1 MKITLLGAAGSEVT
15 GSCYLLETTSA
26 KVLVDCGMFQGS
38 ATSENRNRIPTA
50 AQVARI
56 DAVVLTH
63 AHLDHTGRLP
73 LLAKLGYRAP
83 IYCTRPTVDLA
94 NLVLQDSAL
103 LQLSDCERENRK
115 RAAQGRAPIEP
126 LYRPSDVDALRPLFR
141 TFEYDEPTEVAKG
154 ISVRAVDAG
163 HMLGSA
169 SLELT
174 VSEEGRK
181 RVVVFSGDIGPRGAP
196 IHRDP
201 TAFAR
206 ADILFLESTYGD
218 RDHRRLEETAIEARD
233 AISTAIAAKAK
244 ILVPSFA
251 IGRSQILLYM
261 LAGAFQRK
269 LLPPFPIVLDSPMA
283 IKATDIYVKH
293 VELLGEEAQAMWTSG
308 ELSANLQTFRTSATA
323 QASRALN
330 HLAGPLLIIAG
341 SGMCTG
347 GRILHHFR
355 HNLAKPDTL
364 ILFVGFQAHG
374 SLGEAIVQGQK
385 DVRLLGETIRVNA
398 KVHTLGGLSGH
409 AGQTDLLHWFDAIA
423 PSRPRVVLTHGED
436 KARNALAR
444 AIAQRHGIG
453 AELPGLYDVLED
465 RPAHVAA

>member
-1 MKITLLGAAGSEVT
+1 M
-15 GSCYLLETTSA
+15 TTRDGC
-26 KVLVDCGMFQGS
+26 L
-38 ATSENRNRIPTA
+38 
-50 AQVARI
+50 
-56 DAVVLTH
+56 
-63 AHLDHTGRLP
+63 
-73 LLAKLGYRAP
+73 LLAKIGYRAP

-94 NLVLQDSAL
+94 NLVLQDSAR
-103 LQLSDCERENRK
+103 LQFSDCERENRK
-115 RAAQGRAPIEP
+115 RAAHGLTPIEP

-141 TFEYDEPTEVAKG
+141 TFEYDQPTEVAKG
-154 ISVRAVDAG
+154 VSVRAVDAG

-169 SLELT
+169 SLEVT

-201 TAFAR
+201 TALTH

-218 RDHRRLEETAIEARD
+218 RDHRRLEETATEARD
-233 AISTAIAAKAK
+233 AIAAAVAAKAK

-261 LAGAFQRK
+261 LAEAFQRRI
-269 LLPPFPIVLDSPMA
+269 LPPFPIVLDSPMA
-283 IKATDIYVKH
+283 IKATEIYTNH
-293 VELLGEEAQAMWTSG
+293 IELLHDEAQAKWRSG
-308 ELSANLQTFRTSATA
+308 ELSANLRTFRTCVTS

-330 HLAGPLLIIAG
+330 HLPGPLLVIAG
-341 SGMCTG
+341 SGMCSG
-347 GRILHHFR
+347 GRILHHLR
-355 HNLAKPDTL
+355 HNLAKQDTL

-385 DVRLLGETIRVNA
+385 DVKLFGETIRVNA

-436 KARNALAR
+436 KARQALAR
-444 AIAQRHGIG
+444 AIASRHGIA
-453 AELPGLYDVLED
+453 AELPGLFDVLED
-465 RPAHVAA
+465 RPAPVPA

>member
-1 MKITLLGAAGSEVT
+1 LKITLLGAAGSEVT

-218 RDHRRLEETAIEARD
+218 RDHRRLEETAIEGATPSARLSRRRRRSSSPHSRSGGRRSCSTCWP
-233 AISTAIAAKAK
+233 ARSSGSSCRRSRSSSTARW
-244 ILVPSFA
+244 
-251 IGRSQILLYM
+251 RS
-261 LAGAFQRK
+261 K
-269 LLPPFPIVLDSPMA
+269 P
-283 IKATDIYVKH
+283 
-293 VELLGEEAQAMWTSG
+293 
-308 ELSANLQTFRTSATA
+308 RTST
-323 QASRALN
+323 
-330 HLAGPLLIIAG
+330 
-341 SGMCTG
+341 
-347 GRILHHFR
+347 
-355 HNLAKPDTL
+355 
-364 ILFVGFQAHG
+364 
-374 SLGEAIVQGQK
+374 
-385 DVRLLGETIRVNA
+385 
-398 KVHTLGGLSGH
+398 
-409 AGQTDLLHWFDAIA
+409 
-423 PSRPRVVLTHGED
+423 
-436 KARNALAR
+436 
-444 AIAQRHGIG
+444 
-453 AELPGLYDVLED
+453 
-465 RPAHVAA
+465 

>member
-1 MKITLLGAAGSEVT
+1 
-15 GSCYLLETTSA
+15 
-26 KVLVDCGMFQGS
+26 
-38 ATSENRNRIPTA
+38 
-50 AQVARI
+50 
-56 DAVVLTH
+56 
-63 AHLDHTGRLP
+63 
-73 LLAKLGYRAP
+73 
-83 IYCTRPTVDLA
+83 
-94 NLVLQDSAL
+94 
-103 LQLSDCERENRK
+103 
-115 RAAQGRAPIEP
+115 
-126 LYRPSDVDALRPLFR
+126 
-141 TFEYDEPTEVAKG
+141 
-154 ISVRAVDAG
+154 
-163 HMLGSA
+163 
-169 SLELT
+169 
-174 VSEEGRK
+174 
-181 RVVVFSGDIGPRGAP
+181 
-196 IHRDP
+196 
-201 TAFAR
+201 
-206 ADILFLESTYGD
+206 
-218 RDHRRLEETAIEARD
+218 
-233 AISTAIAAKAK
+233 
-244 ILVPSFA
+244 
-251 IGRSQILLYM
+251 M